1 MFLPICV
8 QNFLWFTIAGS
19 QPHRYK
25 YGISETQI
33 VPIDTTTR
41 YIYTLSTTIYVP
53 SSELGPSHLLLSRSE
68 CVLSPEPKGEG
79 HTSLRVRGMGR
90 GPSSDDWIKSLELC
104 LLCGHGRSALF
115 TSIKTY
121 ACISALCVCKNV
133 NNYMKYQ
140 KYRKIFGYNTLQL
153 WFCGEIQRLK
163 IHFEGLIF
171 SVKYPE
177 IS

>member
-1 MFLPICV
+1 M
-8 QNFLWFTIAGS
+8 QNFLWFTSEGS

-33 VPIDTTTR
+33 VPIGHDHMVH
-41 YIYTLSTTIYVP
+41 TLSTTVNVP
-53 SSELGPSHLLLSRSE
+53 SSELGPSHLPLSR
-68 CVLSPEPKGEG
+68 K
-79 HTSLRVRGMGR
+79 RVCPPSRNQRGRDTLACGWGGWGG

-133 NNYMKYQ
+133 NKYMKYQ
-140 KYRKIFGYNTLQL
+140 KYGKVFGYNTLQL
-153 WFCGEIQRLK
+153 WFYGEIQRLK

-171 SVKYPE
+171 SLKYPE